1 MGKSLVSCFFDS
13 RCSSAVQVCPNSKA
27 SEAGISAGDV
37 VLAINGV
44 STHALTDAEL
54 SRLVNS
60 AQQRLA
66 LQLAPAR

>member
-1 MGKSLVSCFFDS
+1 
-13 RCSSAVQVCPNSKA
+13 VQVCPNSKA
-27 SEAGISAGDV
+27 SEGGITAGDL

-44 STHALTDAEL
+44 STQGLGDAEL

-60 AQQRLA
+60 AQHRLA